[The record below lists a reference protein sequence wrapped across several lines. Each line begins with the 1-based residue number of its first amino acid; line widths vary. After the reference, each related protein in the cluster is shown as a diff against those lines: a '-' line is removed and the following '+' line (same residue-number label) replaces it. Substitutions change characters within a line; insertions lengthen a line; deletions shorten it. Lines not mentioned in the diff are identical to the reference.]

1 MYFLASA
8 LQTSLSIA
16 LPPAD
21 QQTPGDI
28 ENRAGRMHTIHSSS
42 PSGIDL
48 DQPFRDPS
56 DVYDV
61 GLAAMTV
68 AQAKRSPPIVTLV
81 VAAC

>member
-1 MYFLASA
+1 
-8 LQTSLSIA
+8 
-16 LPPAD
+16 
-21 QQTPGDI
+21 
-28 ENRAGRMHTIHSSS
+28 MHTIHSSS